1 MEKGLLKLKPM
12 LNPDTDMVAM
22 EVMED
27 TVDMEDMVME
37 RGLLKLMPNLDTDM
51 VVMAMEVM
59 EDTED
64 MEAMV
69 MEKGLLKLML
79 NQDTDMVV
87 MAVMVDTVVMDTMVK
102 PVLNLSITEQ
112 LFMIGP

>member
-1 MEKGLLKLKPM
+1 MLNLVTDLVAMAMEVMEDTVDMGVIVMEKGLLKLKPM
-12 LNPDTDMVAM
+12 LNLDTDMVAM

-27 TVDMEDMVME
+27 TVDMGV
-37 RGLLKLMPNLDTDM
+37 
-51 VVMAMEVM
+51 
-59 EDTED
+59 
-64 MEAMV
+64 MV
-69 MEKGLLKLML
+69 MEKGLLKLKLML
-79 NQDTDMVV
+79 NLDTDMVV